1 MCHQDAIEFFSDQ
14 RVVLGSDGKIDCF
27 KETGW
32 DVAIMMDGH
41 LFNVSELKEE
51 CKNQGHPVQ
60 SDAVEELIFRLYQI
74 YREEFMSLLNGAFSI
89 VLVDR
94 LCDLALLI
102 RDPMGLK
109 PLFYHVNKESVIFGS
124 NITLP
129 NPPEK
134 TEDIGYTYQFA
145 GWDIDG
151 DQVVDE
157 VPNTVKGEFSAKP
170 IYTSIPKQYTYK
182 FLNSDGSILT
192 TAMIIANY
200 QTFLNA
206 IILPAGTYTIS
217 LEVTN
222 ILKPELTITDTPLSL
237 VLFNND
243 TQASEATISSGSPV
257 TIELDKETNFTVS
270 LVNTGMLAANLVIK
284 PQIEMGPEKTNW
296 APNMDK
302 IGTYVDRRFN
312 SLNAKIKVLTNLV
325 EALSNN
331 NVSN

>member
-1 MCHQDAIEFFSDQ
+1 
-14 RVVLGSDGKIDCF
+14 
-27 KETGW
+27 
-32 DVAIMMDGH
+32 
-41 LFNVSELKEE
+41 
-51 CKNQGHPVQ
+51 
-60 SDAVEELIFRLYQI
+60 
-74 YREEFMSLLNGAFSI
+74 
-89 VLVDR
+89 
-94 LCDLALLI
+94 
-102 RDPMGLK
+102 
-109 PLFYHVNKESVIFGS
+109 
-124 NITLP
+124 
-129 NPPEK
+129 
-134 TEDIGYTYQFA
+134 
-145 GWDIDG
+145 
-151 DQVVDE
+151 
-157 VPNTVKGEFSAKP
+157 
-170 IYTSIPKQYTYK
+170 
-182 FLNSDGSILT
+182 
-192 TAMIIANY
+192 MIIANY

-222 ILKPELTITDTPLSL
+222 ILKPEITITDTPLSL

-284 PQIEMGPEKTNW
+284 PQIEMGTEKTNW